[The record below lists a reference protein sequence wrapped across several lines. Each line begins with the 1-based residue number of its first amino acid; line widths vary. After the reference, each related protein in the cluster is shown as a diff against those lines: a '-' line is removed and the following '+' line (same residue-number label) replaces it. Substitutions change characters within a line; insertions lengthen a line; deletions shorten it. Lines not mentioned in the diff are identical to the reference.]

1 MIKIMLSAGEVS
13 GDVHGA
19 NLAHELFRINPKAHL
34 FGMGGEKM
42 KAKGVDIKYDL
53 TSYGTVGIVEILK
66 FLPFILITFLK
77 MKALLKKEKP
87 DLLILIDY
95 QGFNMMLAMY
105 AKKLGIKTIYYISPQ
120 EWLWGTSKGVKKV
133 ADTITKILCIFE
145 NESAIYK
152 KAGGRAIYIGNP
164 NLDIARP
171 SMSKELFCQN
181 LEINPKFPIFGLFPG
196 SRMQEIESLLS
207 ILLETASKIKAKV
220 PNAQFVLSLSSE
232 HFREKIGQII
242 KDKKSDIQI
251 IYGKSYDILNISNIS
266 IAASGTTLMEAVIIG
281 APAIM
286 IYKLSKLSYFIGMKI
301 LKIKLR
307 YYCMP
312 NILVNREV
320 IPEFIQDRVT
330 PDNLSNTAIKILTD
344 PNTLDTMKNG
354 YRQIVTKLGTTGAV
368 KRAADE
374 IYSELRGKI

>member
-19 NLAHELFRINPKAHL
+19 NLARELLKINPKAYL

-42 KAKGVDIKYDL
+42 KALGVDIKYDI
-53 TSYGTVGIVEILK
+53 TSKGTVGIIEILK
-66 FLPFILITFLK
+66 YLPFILTALHK

-87 DLLILIDY
+87 DVLVLIDY
-95 QGFNMMLAMY
+95 QGFNMMLAAY
-105 AKKLGIKTIYYISPQ
+105 AKKLGIKTIYYIAPQ
-120 EWLWGTSKGVKKV
+120 EWLWGTAKGVKKV
-133 ADTITKILCIFE
+133 ADTITKIFCIFE
-145 NESAIYK
+145 NEADIYK
-152 KAGGRAIYIGNP
+152 KAGGRIVYIGNP

-171 SMSKELFCQN
+171 SMSKEMFCQK
-181 LEINPKFPIFGLFPG
+181 LELNPKFPIFGLFPG
-196 SRMQEIESLLS
+196 SRMQEIESLLGV
-207 ILLETASKIKAKV
+207 LLETEKKIKEKV

-232 HFREKIGQII
+232 HFRAKIERIV
-242 KDKKSDIQI
+242 KEKKSDIKI
-251 IYGKSYDILNISNIS
+251 IYGKSYDILNISNVS

-286 IYKLSKLSYFIGMKI
+286 IYRLTKLSYFIAIHI

-312 NILVNREV
+312 NILVDREV
-320 IPEFIQDRVT
+320 IPEFIQERVT
-330 PDNLSNTAIKILTD
+330 PDILSRNAIKIFTD
-344 PNTLDTMKNG
+344 PKTLDNMKNG
-354 YRQIVTKLGTTGAV
+354 YRKILSKLGTTGAV

-374 IYSELRGKI
+374 IFAEIRGKI